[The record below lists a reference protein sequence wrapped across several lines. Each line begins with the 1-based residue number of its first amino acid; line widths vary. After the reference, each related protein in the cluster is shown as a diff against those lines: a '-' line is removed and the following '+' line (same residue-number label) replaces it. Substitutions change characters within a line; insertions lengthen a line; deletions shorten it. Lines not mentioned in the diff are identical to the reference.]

1 MEDLAIWQGTTQSA
15 TTRKASE
22 KRKNIQIL
30 LELIRTKAARK
41 ESKRDERPRVEN
53 QREANLKEQS
63 DAWTKE
69 KQMEHH
75 P

>member
-1 MEDLAIWQGTTQSA
+1 M
-15 TTRKASE
+15 
-22 KRKNIQIL
+22 
-30 LELIRTKAARK
+30 
-41 ESKRDERPRVEN
+41 EN

-75 P
+75 PRRPFRVRRRQHLHLVRLGATLRRHFWITRGVSRL